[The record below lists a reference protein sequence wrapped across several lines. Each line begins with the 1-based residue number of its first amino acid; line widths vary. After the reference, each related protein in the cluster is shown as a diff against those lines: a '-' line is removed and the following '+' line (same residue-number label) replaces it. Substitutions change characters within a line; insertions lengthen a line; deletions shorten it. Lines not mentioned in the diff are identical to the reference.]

1 MSAFRWTKNRERA
14 AFCLAEGGKVREA
27 AYSASVSERTVYRG
41 LNNDEFQL
49 EVDRLTHMTGVATRA
64 ERLRVAKRAVK
75 ARMENQY
82 PQTKA
87 DLLDWLKY
95 LQSETDGVKLDMA
108 TLFANAAQMADTRSD

>member
-1 MSAFRWTKNRERA
+1 MSVFRWTKNRERA
-14 AFCLAEGGKVREA
+14 AFSLADGDKVREA
-27 AYSASVSERTVYRG
+27 ADIAGVSERTVYRWQ
-41 LNNDEFQL
+41 NNDEFQI

-95 LQSETDGVKLDMA
+95 LQSETDGVKLDMSA
-108 TLFANAAQMADTRSD
+108 LFANAAQMADSRSD